1 MLGFEHEVGTPTLGV
16 AMPFTEAKTS
26 FWPKASEGCG
36 PEEPLG
42 APVPV
47 PVPLYAELG
56 VEDIDSDPYI
66 PFDVKYF
73 AKTLTPYATINK
85 TTSAP
90 IP

>member
-1 MLGFEHEVGTPTLGV
+1 MLGLEHEVGTPTLGV
-16 AMPFTEAKTS
+16 AMPFTEANTS
-26 FWPKASEGCG
+26 FWPKASEGWG

-47 PVPLYAELG
+47 PLYAELG
-56 VEDIDSDPYI
+56 VEAIDSDPYM